1 MSDLRTATLQGCPVD
16 DRSAALQG
24 GDTGSAALQGGQY
37 VARSTRVAARMVGDE
52 MMIMSG
58 RDSTLFVLNGTAAL
72 LWDAADGVTPLDE
85 IVAQKI
91 CTQFD
96 VEPSV
101 ALRDAADVVNRL
113 AGHGLLRV
121 SNTPLAA
128 GA

>member
-1 MSDLRTATLQGCPVD
+1 MSGQ
-16 DRSAALQG
+16 
-24 GDTGSAALQGGQY
+24 QY

-58 RDSTLFVLNGTAAL
+58 RDSTLFVLNGTAAVI
-72 LWDAADGVTPLDE
+72 WDAADGVTPLDQ
-85 IVAQKI
+85 IVSQKI

-101 ALRDAADVVNRL
+101 ALRDAEEVVGRL

-121 SNTPLAA
+121 SNTPLAG